1 MKMVKTWQ
9 QFNESYEDSKDQK
22 DLEAI
27 LNYIAQNIPSS
38 EISNLKKDLTP
49 LLTTESLN
57 EGLFSAIKDRLIK
70 WFDEKIMNY
79 MVNKKK
85 RFYTELIG
93 KLDLFDLTTLNDIK
107 DNFRSFELNSLY
119 LAGGMD
125 KAKDVGAG
133 WRSQVEY
140 EFEVVNKGVP
150 YEEMEKITI
159 PYQGQNIVLK
169 PAYVVDGD
177 HLVEFVDEGNNYS
190 LKYYDR
196 PAILN
201 PVRKEMDRTK
211 NPNFGKEMGKFKSGE
226 YEDAKDPRQFDE
238 ISRIFSQ
245 TIEPED
251 ELIVNKCDAVFVGFN
266 EATSGG
272 TFGELQQTSFLNKP
286 IFAWYIDGWKI
297 SGHSPWNLPHV
308 SKIMRTD
315 EDMKLFVKTMVNFE
329 K

>member
-57 EGLFSAIKDRLIK
+57 EGLFSVIKDRLIK

-140 EFEVVNKGVP
+140 EFEVVNKWKRLLFLITV
-150 YEEMEKITI
+150 KI
-159 PYQGQNIVLK
+159 
-169 PAYVVDGD
+169 
-177 HLVEFVDEGNNYS
+177 
-190 LKYYDR
+190 
-196 PAILN
+196 
-201 PVRKEMDRTK
+201 
-211 NPNFGKEMGKFKSGE
+211 
-226 YEDAKDPRQFDE
+226 
-238 ISRIFSQ
+238 
-245 TIEPED
+245 
-251 ELIVNKCDAVFVGFN
+251 
-266 EATSGG
+266 
-272 TFGELQQTSFLNKP
+272 
-286 IFAWYIDGWKI
+286 
-297 SGHSPWNLPHV
+297 
-308 SKIMRTD
+308 
-315 EDMKLFVKTMVNFE
+315 LF
-329 K
+329 

>member
-1 MKMVKTWQ
+1 MIKNWK
-9 QFNESYEDSKDQK
+9 QFNESYVEPQDQK

-27 LNYIAQNIPSS
+27 LNYIAQNISSS
-38 EISNLKKDLTP
+38 EIPALKKDLKP
-49 LLTTESLN
+49 LLTESLN
-57 EGLFSAIKDRLIK
+57 EGFFSDMKDKLIK

-79 MVNKKK
+79 IVNKKK

-93 KLDLFDLTTLNDIK
+93 KLDLFDLTTLDDIK
-107 DNFRSFELNSLY
+107 KNFRAFELNSIY

-133 WRSQVEY
+133 WRARVEY
-140 EFEVVNKGVP
+140 EFEVNNPGTP
-150 YEEMEKITI
+150 YEEMENINI
-159 PYQGQNIVLK
+159 PYHGKNILVK
-169 PAYVVDGD
+169 PYVVDGE
-177 HLVEFVDEGNNYS
+177 HLAEFVESGNDYT

-226 YEDAKDPRQFDE
+226 YDDTTNPRQFDE
-238 ISRIFSQ
+238 ISKIFSG

-272 TFGELQQTSFLNKP
+272 TFGELQQTSFLTKP
-286 IFAWYIDGWKI
+286 IFAWYIDGWRI